1 MFDLVQVIGGF
12 PHPDH
17 LLRHLNARQLNDW
30 STYHRL
36 WGFGPLR
43 DDIRE
48 ANASWHLKELFRMTG
63 LLEDDRP
70 VKDFMVS
77 YDHDIAT
84 EPQNEG
90 TAAFNDLM
98 AILNEPDTDGT

>member
-1 MFDLVQVIGGF
+1 
-12 PHPDH
+12 
-17 LLRHLNARQLNDW
+17 
-30 STYHRL
+30 
-36 WGFGPLR
+36 
-43 DDIRE
+43 
-48 ANASWHLKELFRMTG
+48 MTG